1 MEKYKSKLEEL
12 SDLKKQNKELTEK
25 MDSYLDQIYELES
38 SANNIPSL
46 NKMMESYKDRCI
58 ELEREK
64 FETISQLE
72 LQKHDIERLH
82 NELEQA
88 LEAKKFLDE
97 ENTTISSKLEQLEA
111 MCVQEGRL
119 TLSSSGRYTFGGD
132 TDVTHP
138 VTDSFE
144 TETTTSLR
152 EKIYKLEKEIKLLK
166 NNDITSVSS
175 SSSNTSVTAANL
187 QEELVVMTQLKQ
199 EREDNLLS
207 CKKEIANLQQE
218 NNKLTKLI
226 NENEQKVSLQGTT
239 VKMLEDK
246 LKEKVSEVN
255 NLEQQKL
262 KLEVYT
268 KRSLSTFRDK
278 YMAALEK
285 IRVTNSELSEKLA
298 MMTSKQEKTSETVK
312 REERLMLSAIY
323 ELGVRIMDK
332 NIAEQSQ
339 SYSDI

>member
-166 NNDITSVSS
+166 NNDIKSVRLLTHSLNHS
-175 SSSNTSVTAANL
+175 ITQSLTHSLTVVAVTP
-187 QEELVVMTQLKQ
+187 V
-199 EREDNLLS
+199 
-207 CKKEIANLQQE
+207 
-218 NNKLTKLI
+218 
-226 NENEQKVSLQGTT
+226 
-239 VKMLEDK
+239 
-246 LKEKVSEVN
+246 
-255 NLEQQKL
+255 
-262 KLEVYT
+262 
-268 KRSLSTFRDK
+268 
-278 YMAALEK
+278 
-285 IRVTNSELSEKLA
+285 
-298 MMTSKQEKTSETVK
+298 
-312 REERLMLSAIY
+312 
-323 ELGVRIMDK
+323 
-332 NIAEQSQ
+332 
-339 SYSDI
+339 

>member
-38 SANNIPSL
+38 SANNIPAL
-46 NKMMESYKDRCI
+46 NKMMESYKDKCI

-72 LQKHDIERLH
+72 LHKHDIERLH
-82 NELEQA
+82 SELDQA

-111 MCVQEGRL
+111 MCVQDGRI

-132 TDVTHP
+132 ADVAP
-138 VTDSFE
+138 PPATDSFE

-152 EKIYKLEKEIKLLK
+152 EKVYKLEKEIKILK
-166 NNDITSVSS
+166 NSDSA
-175 SSSNTSVTAANL
+175 SSNSVGTGAAGL
-187 QEELVVMTQLKQ
+187 QEELTAMTQLKKD
-199 EREDNLLS
+199 REEALLV

-218 NNKLTKLI
+218 NSKLTKLM

-285 IRVTNSELSEKLA
+285 IRVTNNELSEKLA
-298 MMTSKQEKTSETVK
+298 IMTSKQEKTSETVK